1 MLSHCMLSHCS
12 LLNCWSPFSMCRQ
25 AAPGADGSCSAD
37 EHFPATERF
46 NVIWAYAALAHSPP
60 SDFLTLLC
68 CRTLHELPKFSPE
81 DISNS
86 ISVVARLKHTNIVLA
101 CSALPC
107 FTSNWVVSVPPCM
120 CVLPACVCF
129 LHVLASCMCVLPAF
143 VCFLHVCASCMRCKA
158 RCARS
163 LSRLVR

>member
-86 ISVVARLKHTNIVLA
+86 ISVVARLKHTNISPCVFSFALLYFKLGCV
-101 CSALPC
+101 CSTLHVCASC
-107 FTSNWVVSVPPCM
+107 V
-120 CVLPACVCF
+120 CVLPACVG
-129 LHVLASCMCVLPAF
+129 
-143 VCFLHVCASCMRCKA
+143 FLHVCASCICVLLACMCF
-158 RCARS
+158 
-163 LSRLVR
+163 LHEM

>member
-60 SDFLTLLC
+60 SDYLTHLC
-68 CRTLHELPKFSPE
+68 CHALYVLPNFSPQ
-81 DISNS
+81 DISKT
-86 ISVVARLKHTNIVLA
+86 IWALAALKHINRVLA
-101 CSALPC
+101 SSDQLCSALFQLGC
-107 FTSNWVVSVPPCM
+107 DCCALGQAWTG
-120 CVLPACVCF
+120 
-129 LHVLASCMCVLPAF
+129 
-143 VCFLHVCASCMRCKA
+143 LHVCASCMRCKA
-158 RCARS
+158 RFACSPVHCARH
-163 LSRLVR
+163 LAHAGLHYLRHGGAM